1 MGVEVVGF
9 EAVQGPSGA
18 MTEGGHSANE
28 NGKLDQGNE
37 PIKFG
42 SHGDESVKKE
52 VNEVS
57 VANFPKDAVD
67 EWPAPKQT
75 HSFYFVRYQTY
86 DDPKIK
92 AKVDQVSR
100 EVETR
105 NNARSQI
112 IDALKAKR
120 TDRGELVE
128 QIKALRDDNRQIRS
142 IVDEKFKDLQPLQ
155 QALGQ
160 LRSADH
166 ASRNGGL
173 CSSEEELNSRIQGLQ
188 YIIQHESIELKEEKK
203 ILKEIRTLESTRT
216 QVIANAAMIAK
227 IEKVAPKEALQDQ
240 VKLMGGD
247 LDGVKKEQQAVRSK
261 IKQLDDAVKAIDKEI
276 ASLQDELSIVS
287 EKRDK
292 ARDSIFQL
300 RKQRDEDNACFYQS
314 RMLLTKARNLAVTKD
329 IKALEELSH
338 AEVEKFMALWNS
350 NKDFRDDYEKRILP
364 ALDRR
369 QMSRDGR
376 IRNPDE
382 KPLVAVEA
390 SGAPVVETASKAN
403 SKQVRED
410 TRSAPPD
417 TLPVQKAQKDAKNK
431 ATGPKSVEEHIDV
444 ADEDIS
450 GLEKQTKESSPKDNK
465 VDAEKLKELKRQEEI
480 EKNKQALERK
490 KKKAEK
496 DAAKAAIRAQKEAEK
511 AEKKLKEIIYLFERE
526 KKAKKKGSSA
536 HETQPEEPTEAVAE
550 AAEPEKV
557 TENVEAPVLAKAKVQ
572 KDSNL
577 RNRGRPRGTESL
589 PKAILKRKKSS
600 TNYWLWAAPAALL
613 VVLFLA
619 LGYHYLL

>member
-1 MGVEVVGF
+1 MGVEIVGF
-9 EAVQGPSGA
+9 EAVQGPAGA

-276 ASLQDELSIVS
+276 SSLQDELSIVT

-403 SKQVRED
+403 SKPVRED

-450 GLEKQTKESSPKDNK
+450 GLEKQTKESTPKDNK

-536 HETQPEEPTEAVAE
+536 PETQPEEPTEAVAE

-600 TNYWLWAAPAALL
+600 TNYWLWAAPAAFL
-613 VVLFLA
+613 VVFFLA

>member
-1 MGVEVVGF
+1 
-9 EAVQGPSGA
+9 
-18 MTEGGHSANE
+18 
-28 NGKLDQGNE
+28 
-37 PIKFG
+37 
-42 SHGDESVKKE
+42 
-52 VNEVS
+52 
-57 VANFPKDAVD
+57 
-67 EWPAPKQT
+67 
-75 HSFYFVRYQTY
+75 
-86 DDPKIK
+86 
-92 AKVDQVSR
+92 
-100 EVETR
+100 
-105 NNARSQI
+105 
-112 IDALKAKR
+112 
-120 TDRGELVE
+120 
-128 QIKALRDDNRQIRS
+128 
-142 IVDEKFKDLQPLQ
+142 
-155 QALGQ
+155 
-160 LRSADH
+160 
-166 ASRNGGL
+166 
-173 CSSEEELNSRIQGLQ
+173 
-188 YIIQHESIELKEEKK
+188 
-203 ILKEIRTLESTRT
+203 
-216 QVIANAAMIAK
+216 
-227 IEKVAPKEALQDQ
+227 
-240 VKLMGGD
+240 
-247 LDGVKKEQQAVRSK
+247 
-261 IKQLDDAVKAIDKEI
+261 
-276 ASLQDELSIVS
+276 
-287 EKRDK
+287 
-292 ARDSIFQL
+292 
-300 RKQRDEDNACFYQS
+300 
-314 RMLLTKARNLAVTKD
+314 MLLTKARNLAVTKD

-410 TRSAPPD
+410 TRSAPLD

-444 ADEDIS
+444 ADDDIS
-450 GLEKQTKESSPKDNK
+450 GLEKPTKESTPKDNK

-511 AEKKLKEIIYLFERE
+511 AEKKLKERE

-536 HETQPEEPTEAVAE
+536 PETQPEEQTEAVAE

-577 RNRGRPRGTESL
+577 RNRGRSRGAESL

>member
-9 EAVQGPSGA
+9 EAVQGPAGA

-188 YIIQHESIELKEEKK
+188 LRKW
-203 ILKEIRTLESTRT
+203 
-216 QVIANAAMIAK
+216 
-227 IEKVAPKEALQDQ
+227 APKEALQDQ

-276 ASLQDELSIVS
+276 SSLQDELSIVT

-403 SKQVRED
+403 SKPVRED

-450 GLEKQTKESSPKDNK
+450 GLEKQTKESTPKDNK
-465 VDAEKLKELKRQEEI
+465 VDAEKLKELKR
-480 EKNKQALERK
+480 
-490 KKKAEK
+490 
-496 DAAKAAIRAQKEAEK
+496 
-511 AEKKLKEIIYLFERE
+511 
-526 KKAKKKGSSA
+526 
-536 HETQPEEPTEAVAE
+536 T
-550 AAEPEKV
+550 
-557 TENVEAPVLAKAKVQ
+557 
-572 KDSNL
+572 
-577 RNRGRPRGTESL
+577 RG
-589 PKAILKRKKSS
+589 
-600 TNYWLWAAPAALL
+600 N
-613 VVLFLA
+613 
-619 LGYHYLL
+619 

>member
-1 MGVEVVGF
+1 M
-9 EAVQGPSGA
+9 S
-18 MTEGGHSANE
+18 
-28 NGKLDQGNE
+28 
-37 PIKFG
+37 
-42 SHGDESVKKE
+42 
-52 VNEVS
+52 
-57 VANFPKDAVD
+57 
-67 EWPAPKQT
+67 
-75 HSFYFVRYQTY
+75 
-86 DDPKIK
+86 
-92 AKVDQVSR
+92 
-100 EVETR
+100 
-105 NNARSQI
+105 
-112 IDALKAKR
+112 
-120 TDRGELVE
+120 
-128 QIKALRDDNRQIRS
+128 
-142 IVDEKFKDLQPLQ
+142 
-155 QALGQ
+155 
-160 LRSADH
+160 
-166 ASRNGGL
+166 
-173 CSSEEELNSRIQGLQ
+173 
-188 YIIQHESIELKEEKK
+188 
-203 ILKEIRTLESTRT
+203 
-216 QVIANAAMIAK
+216 
-227 IEKVAPKEALQDQ
+227 
-240 VKLMGGD
+240 
-247 LDGVKKEQQAVRSK
+247 
-261 IKQLDDAVKAIDKEI
+261 
-276 ASLQDELSIVS
+276 
-287 EKRDK
+287 
-292 ARDSIFQL
+292 
-300 RKQRDEDNACFYQS
+300 
-314 RMLLTKARNLAVTKD
+314 
-329 IKALEELSH
+329 
-338 AEVEKFMALWNS
+338 LWNS

-382 KPLVAVEA
+382 KPLVVVEA
-390 SGAPVVETASKAN
+390 SGAPAVETASKAN

-450 GLEKQTKESSPKDNK
+450 GLEKQTKESTPKDNK

-496 DAAKAAIRAQKEAEK
+496 DAAKAAIRAQKEVEK
-511 AEKKLKEIIYLFERE
+511 AEKKLKERE

-536 HETQPEEPTEAVAE
+536 PETQPEEPTEAVAE

-572 KDSNL
+572 KDSNM